1 MNFVKSGGTIRLRP
15 GGTGQR
21 RLGLEV
27 GRRHL
32 GLLLALLLLLLGPA
46 LSAHAIEMVS
56 VDRPKINMR
65 SGPGTNH
72 SILWELGQGY
82 PLMVIGRQGNWL
94 RVRDFEGDR
103 GWVYRPLVGRAP
115 HLVVKEK
122 IVNIRSGPGTR
133 FRVVGQAK
141 YGVVL
146 RTLERGSGWV
156 KVQHENGLSGWISR
170 TLLWGW

>member
-1 MNFVKSGGTIRLRP
+1 MFIAKRLSLVVFLAAVIL
-15 GGTGQR
+15 
-21 RLGLEV
+21 LG
-27 GRRHL
+27 
-32 GLLLALLLLLLGPA
+32 GLLDAA
-46 LSAHAIEMVS
+46 QATEMVS

-72 SILWELGQGY
+72 SILWELGRGY

-94 RVRDFEGDR
+94 RVRDFEGDE
-103 GWVYRPLVGRAP
+103 GWVYQPLVGRTP
-115 HLVVKEK
+115 HLVVKSQ

-146 RTLERGSGWV
+146 RTLERGRGWV
-156 KVQHENGLSGWISR
+156 KVQHENGLTGWVSR
-170 TLLWGW
+170 DLLWGW